1 MKAADLREM
10 KLEELLSREH
20 ELYQEIFDLRNKLKQ
35 EAGAK
40 LKEFRSM
47 RKELALVKTV
57 IHEKRVTR

>member
-40 LKEFRSM
+40 LKDFRSM